1 MEGLHH
7 WWEFG
12 KSPEITSDENSSLQ
26 NPSRKSSVKRK
37 YKARRTSTYLD
48 LNINKIDNNGNS
60 DRRKNSEE
68 GGHNQVYE
76 DLFHII
82 PKFCRL
88 YFYGK
93 CSFIWLIIL

>member
-12 KSPEITSDENSSLQ
+12 KSPEITSDDNSSLQ

-37 YKARRTSTYLD
+37 YKARRTGTSLD

-60 DRRKNSEE
+60 YRSKNSEE
-68 GGHNQVYE
+68 GGHNQVYK
-76 DLFHII
+76 DLMHII

-88 YFYGK
+88 LFL
-93 CSFIWLIIL
+93 WQM